1 MFVSHSQDNSKN
13 LEFLPFLLCT
23 ALISL
28 FCVMLPVASTHGGT
42 YLSTDLPRQ
51 KIKPH
56 PLKCFSKSSLIQS
69 DNQWSLRT
77 GFVITVQTIFMRIQW
92 VFDVILWKNEP
103 MCWAEFIKYSWI
115 LGFLIWLHFSYN
127 SLIIEYTICFAHHC
141 VQQNNLKIKSYLQ
154 E

>member
-23 ALISL
+23 ASISL
-28 FCVMLPVASTHGGT
+28 FCFMLPVASAHGGT
-42 YLSTDLPRQ
+42 YLSTDLQRQ

-77 GFVITVQTIFMRIQW
+77 GFVITIQTILMRIHQ
-92 VFDVILWKNEP
+92 VFDIILRKNEI
-103 MCWAEFIKYSWI
+103 MWWAEYIKYSWI
-115 LGFLIWLHFSYN
+115 LGFLFFYMISFLIW
-127 SLIIEYTICFAHHC
+127 EYTICFAHNC
-141 VQQNNLKIKSYLQ
+141 VQQNNLKIKLYLQ
-154 E
+154 K